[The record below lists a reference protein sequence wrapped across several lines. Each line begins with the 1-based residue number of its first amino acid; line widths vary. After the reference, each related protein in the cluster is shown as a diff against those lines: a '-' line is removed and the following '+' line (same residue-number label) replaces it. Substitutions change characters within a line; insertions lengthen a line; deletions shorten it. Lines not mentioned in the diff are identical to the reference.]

1 MKFFKS
7 FLNFFTKENDPLA
20 EYENNQIKVKES
32 LTNLLFQ
39 HSKAVE
45 KQGLILDENEQLALD
60 LEDSIKAS
68 DDDLSLALIEKLE
81 LNKEELQFLD
91 EQLIGLSTTIS
102 ELKETKKD
110 IDSSKGRYSDLLS
123 IHESKKVAL
132 QAKKEMLGQ
141 LNELNESRA
150 SLNSSSYLTKLKD
163 EIHKAN
169 AQISLIE
176 DETNSSNKLQAL
188 RKKRLKNEHLNKLNI
203 LKQRVQTNSTVV
215 VK

>member
-1 MKFFKS
+1 
-7 FLNFFTKENDPLA
+7 
-20 EYENNQIKVKES
+20 
-32 LTNLLFQ
+32 
-39 HSKAVE
+39 
-45 KQGLILDENEQLALD
+45 
-60 LEDSIKAS
+60 
-68 DDDLSLALIEKLE
+68 
-81 LNKEELQFLD
+81 
-91 EQLIGLSTTIS
+91 
-102 ELKETKKD
+102 
-110 IDSSKGRYSDLLS
+110 
-123 IHESKKVAL
+123 
-132 QAKKEMLGQ
+132 MLGQ